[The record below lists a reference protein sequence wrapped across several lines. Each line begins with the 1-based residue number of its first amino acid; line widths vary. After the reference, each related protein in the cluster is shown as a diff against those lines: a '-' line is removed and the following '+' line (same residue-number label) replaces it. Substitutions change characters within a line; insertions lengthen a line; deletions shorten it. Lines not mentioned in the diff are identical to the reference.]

1 MMGGGLIQRQGGIR
15 VGLSF
20 GKGIGKGMNLGFIPF
35 MPKVTPL
42 GTLEMAMECG
52 LARKIRM
59 NREIHIQICE
69 SLGAQ
74 SPGLLDRNPCK
85 EFNRYQEA
93 PVVFPIYR

>member
-1 MMGGGLIQRQGGIR
+1 MMGGGLVRRLEIR
-15 VGLSF
+15 VGLSN
-20 GKGIGKGMNLGFIPF
+20 GKGIGKGMNPRFIPF

-59 NREIHIQICE
+59 NREIHIRICE